1 MRVVIAGGG
10 TAGHVFPAIALA
22 KELTERH
29 GAGVAFVGTAGGLEA
44 ELVPAAGFPLTT
56 VEARPFERKLSLRAA
71 TAPLWALRSI
81 GRCRPLVARADVVV
95 GMGGYVSAP
104 ASLAAIRWRR
114 PLVLHEQNAVPGL
127 ANRVLSRAAR
137 TVALSFGETARLL
150 PRRIVTEVTG
160 NPVREE
166 ILAVQPDRT
175 AFAAEARSTLGLEAG
190 RATVIAFGGS
200 QGALHLDR
208 AMTDALERLRDRS
221 DLQVVLLTGSGHFQE
236 TERRLSRGGPLLV
249 RALPFL
255 DRMELAYAVADL
267 VVSRSGAT
275 TVAEVTVCGLPSI
288 LVPYPYAT
296 GRHQEANA
304 RAVQRAGA
312 AMVIMDDALTGELL
326 ASKVTGLLEDRPRLR
341 AMAERASAV
350 ARPDAAQALA
360 KVVAEAAEG

>member
-1 MRVVIAGGG
+1 MKVVIAGGG
-10 TAGHVFPAIALA
+10 TAGHVFPALALA

-29 GAGVAFVGTAGGLEA
+29 GAAVAFVGTAGGLEA
-44 ELVPAAGFPLTT
+44 ETVPAAGFPLTI
-56 VEARPFERKLSLRAA
+56 VDARPFERKLSLHAV
-71 TAPLWALRSI
+71 TAPLWALRSV

-127 ANRVLSRAAR
+127 ANRILSRAAR
-137 TVALSFGETARLL
+137 TVALSFVETARLL
-150 PRRIVTEVTG
+150 PRRIDTEVTG

-166 ILAVQPDRT
+166 IVAVRPDRA
-175 AFAAEARSTLGLEAG
+175 AFAEEARSTLGLEAG
-190 RATVIAFGGS
+190 RTTVVAFGGS
-200 QGALHLDR
+200 QGAVHLDR
-208 AMTDALERLRDRS
+208 AVTGALERLRERG
-221 DLQVVLLTGSGHFQE
+221 DLQVVLLTGTGHFQE
-236 TERRLSRGGPLLV
+236 TERRLPRGGRLLV
-249 RALPFL
+249 RAVPFL

-304 RAVQRAGA
+304 RSLQRAGA
-312 AMVIMDDALTGELL
+312 AMVVMDDALTGELL

-341 AMAERASAV
+341 SMAERASAV
-350 ARPDAAQALA
+350 ARPDAAEALA
-360 KVVAEAAEG
+360 KVVAGAAER